1 MTPEHIQT
9 VLISAIY
16 SQLFG
21 KSRDDLLTI
30 ARQDPN
36 FGAAAGLLYP
46 ATDED
51 ESMKDCFNLKA
62 LVALSKVEEKAT
74 EWLRLVM
81 RPNMSEREAAEV
93 LANIVM
99 EACKS
104 ELKNGVIDP
113 FAVEE

>member
-1 MTPEHIQT
+1 MNPAHIQS
-9 VLISAIY
+9 VLSNAIY
-16 SQLFG
+16 FSLFG
-21 KSRDDLLTI
+21 KSRDELLAI
-30 ARQDPN
+30 AKTMPEY
-36 FGAAAGLLYP
+36 GAAAGLLYP

-51 ESMKDCFNLKA
+51 ECMKDCFNLKA

-93 LANIVM
+93 LANIVL